1 MSEPTAVTPPPIP
14 AALQKVKVAAGSW
27 NKYMRV
33 LWYGAAKTGKS
44 TAAASMPKPILCAS
58 GGDEQGIAQYLDPSK
73 GDVCFD
79 ITTPDQLTAF
89 ITYGTK
95 NMDFF
100 KSLVLDPITPIWNDY
115 MDEMGKVFGNKET
128 GEIKGGAWKN
138 VKGPWA
144 IFMRQLKRA
153 KLDVSM
159 TAWVNDILYENV
171 EDSPGITKLSIVSQE
186 IPKVEKRIPHHVDL
200 IFLTTIVLDSKRR
213 PTPIHEVTFMGG
225 RRPRTINPKD
235 LYVGKKW
242 KFDER
247 EPKSPWE
254 VIIEPLRAAWQDSAG
269 AVDFLGIA
277 DPIEAET
284 ESGETEQMAADLAV
298 GAMLRIIDAATD
310 FRTYRD
316 QTFPKEVAPFINGL
330 KDPAAR
336 ARVQAAHEIKKTAL
350 AAGGK

>member
-1 MSEPTAVTPPPIP
+1 MSDTPQITPPPIP

-27 NKYMRV
+27 SKYMRV
-33 LWYGAAKTGKS
+33 LWYGESKSGKS
-44 TAAASMPKPILCAS
+44 YAIASMPKPILCAS
-58 GGDEQGIAQYLDPSK
+58 GGDEQGVAQYLDPTQ

-79 ITTPDQLTAF
+79 ITTPDQLLAF
-89 ITYGTK
+89 IDYGLK

-100 KSLVLDPITPIWNDY
+100 KSIAFDPITPIWGDY
-115 MDEMGKVFGNKET
+115 MDAMGEKFGNAQ

-144 IFMRQLKRA
+144 LFMRQLKRS
-153 KLDVSM
+153 KLHVSFS
-159 TAWVNDILYENV
+159 AWVNDILYEQT
-171 EDSPGITKLSIVSQE
+171 EDQPGIMKLNIVAQE
-186 IPKVEKRIPHHVDL
+186 SPKVEKRIPHHVDIIL
-200 IFLTTIVLDSKRR
+200 QTSIIRDAKRR
-213 PTPIHEVTFMGG
+213 PTSIHEITLMGG
-225 RRPRTINPKD
+225 RRPRTVSPKD
-235 LYVGKKW
+235 FYVGKKW
-242 KFDER
+242 RFDEKT
-247 EPKSPWE
+247 PTSPWT
-254 VIIEPLRAAWQDSAG
+254 VIIEPLLAQWQDAAAG

-336 ARVQAAHEIKKTAL
+336 ARVQAAHETKKTAL